1 MSEFDEMPIKTMK
14 SILEGRGIS
23 TKGMLERAELEKA
36 LRSSTPPEAAAGGG
50 GGSAAEGGGGGAGAA
65 KQKVVIERG
74 DSPVRV
80 VFLAERHYD
89 DKCDSKNIRL
99 ITEFLLERKNV
110 PAESVIFVSEGQGVN
125 PCYQHLGIPA
135 KQIIREYT
143 PGSEL
148 PTFHYLQLFMLHTQQ
163 FEDTLDGYNPSSRRE
178 LTISSLSAANLLVR
192 IPNNEGMNAIRQ
204 LIDLAL
210 AGNIPGYAALIMNL
224 YQLIHDHAFN
234 HEKPAE
240 KQFLQGLTASMLA
253 NDGRFAYA
261 FSDDGPLEKIF
272 NKREKAIIA
281 KMEERVKADNSIST
295 IVIIFGRHHYKNFK
309 TLLSSSSL
317 FLLDDTL
324 TNTTLKNGRNANNNR
339 NARNARA
346 AKIAEARAQ
355 AQRKR
360 KTRRERQRK
369 QSRKTNK
376 K

>member
-1 MSEFDEMPIKTMK
+1 MSEFDEMPIKIMK
-14 SILEGRGIS
+14 LILEARGIS
-23 TKGMLERAELEKA
+23 TKGMLERPELEKA
-36 LRSSTPPEAAAGGG
+36 LRNSTPAE
-50 GGSAAEGGGGGAGAA
+50 AEGGGGGGAAA

-110 PAESVIFVSEGQGVN
+110 PAESVIFVSEGDGVN
-125 PCYQHLGIPA
+125 PCYQQLGIPPEN
-135 KQIIREYT
+135 IIREYN
-143 PGSEL
+143 PGSAL
-148 PTFHYLQLFMLHTQQ
+148 PTFHYLQLFMLSTQE

-210 AGNIPGYAALIMNL
+210 AGDIPGYAALIMNL

-253 NDGRFAYA
+253 NNGRFAYA

-295 IVIIFGRHHYKNFK
+295 ILIIFGRHHYKNFK

-324 TNTTLKNGRNANNNR
+324 SNTTLKNGRNANNNR

-355 AQRKR
+355 GQRKR
-360 KTRRERQRK
+360 KGE
-369 QSRKTNK
+369 
-376 K
+376 